1 MSPTEPMRSTPAQRG
16 GALGLVLAVPVLLLL
31 YLGAL
36 VVRLP
41 FVPFDLVLASP
52 SSSWSQRLLG
62 VVIFMGGAVL
72 FGALIGRNAARTT
85 RPAWQ
90 VGARTGSF
98 LAVALILF
106 ELTVGESAASPGVTA
121 LYLTVLIAGWGL
133 AVGRLLQRTLPGPD
147 QAPA

>member
-1 MSPTEPMRSTPAQRG
+1 MSDVGSMRSTPAQRG
-16 GALGLVLAVPVLLLL
+16 GALGLVLATPILVLL
-31 YLGAL
+31 YLGAAWAG
-36 VVRLP
+36 LP

-62 VVIFMGGAVL
+62 VVIFMAGGIL

-90 VGARTGSF
+90 VGARIGSF
-98 LAVALILF
+98 VAIALILF

-121 LYLTVLIAGWGL
+121 LWLTVLIAGWGL
-133 AVGRLLQRTLPGPD
+133 GVGRLLQRSLPGPD
-147 QAPA
+147 EAPA